1 MPLSKSKKTSGISYT
16 NVILKRTRPNLN
28 VFDQKLPNITK
39 KWITNNK
46 ESFHRN
52 VFRDIIAFVIVT
64 A

>member
-46 ESFHRN
+46 ESLN